1 MSSIEIEKTL
11 YRIIQGRLRYKVH
24 DGLVL
29 YIHEPTPE
37 IIYESHDIYDE
48 VYEESYW
55 KGIYVKE
62 EIIAPIIQA

>member
-24 DGLVL
+24 DDLVL

-37 IIYESHDIYDE
+37 IIYESHEVYDE
-48 VYEESYW
+48 VYDECY
-55 KGIYVKE
+55 
-62 EIIAPIIQA
+62 